1 MTSENLTES
10 QLIAFGYFERL
21 ADGRWAVDPK
31 HPECA
36 SVEGLG
42 AMQDPARSK
51 SKLTSQCQ
59 LCSNWS
65 PKVGCVLG
73 YNLALDESRSQHNQL
88 QVAEAQAKA
97 WIEVQRFDRAITR
110 LDAFLKSN
118 NTNPAAYL
126 ALAKVY
132 DHPGYQG
139 KDKKR
144 AVVLYQRYLELRG
157 PAAIPDLESHRAE
170 QRIQILGRTPVPD
183 AARSGEFAVQPVARF
198 ACFYRHG
205 GLTHFYTCVLTYDL
219 LVLGYAGDAD
229 PDTGA
234 TSLQMGVGLE
244 KASGLFRRIMGEKD
258 ALREKQ
264 LTRQELDRLSALT
277 PTELARDNR
286 ANVWLFTNHIQHVVA
301 TEDVSRGVHSVTL
314 WAGSAAHEL
323 LFPAAAKPQA
333 EHVSAIL
340 TFMATAEVKQLL
352 GPSKQTLIAGSEQK
366 MFRAAS
372 KSP

>member
-1 MTSENLTES
+1 MSAENLTES

-21 ADGRWAVDPK
+21 PDGRWAVDPK

-65 PKVGCVLG
+65 SKVGCVLG
-73 YNLALDESRSQHNQL
+73 HNLALDESRSQHNQL

-97 WIEVQRFDRAITR
+97 WIEIQRFDRAIAR
-110 LDAFLKSN
+110 LEVFLKSN
-118 NTNPAAYL
+118 NSNPAAYL

-170 QRIQILGRTPVPD
+170 QRIQILGRAPTPD
-183 AARSGEFAVQPVARF
+183 AARSGEFAVPPLARF
-198 ACFYRHG
+198 TCFYRHG
-205 GLTHFYTCVLTYDL
+205 GLTHFYACVLTYDL

-244 KASGLFRRIMGEKD
+244 KASGLLRRIMGEKD
-258 ALREKQ
+258 TLREKQ

-286 ANVWLFTNHIQHVVA
+286 SNVWLFTNQIQHVVA
-301 TEDVSRGVHSVTL
+301 SEDVSRGVHSVTL
-314 WAGSAAHEL
+314 WAGSVAHEL
-323 LFPAAAKPQA
+323 LFPAVLKGQA
-333 EHVSAIL
+333 EHVTSIL
-340 TFMATAEVKQLL
+340 AFMATAEVKQML
-352 GPSKQTLIAGSEQK
+352 GPTKQSLVAGRDPK
-366 MFRAAS
+366 ILHAAS
-372 KSP
+372 KSR